1 MVEIDEKLEIS
12 DIHILEENDQLEIIF
27 EEELIESCFVFC
39 FFHVC
44 TVKVIFFRSSR
55 PEVIFKKVFLEISQ
69 NS

>member
-27 EEELIESCFVFC
+27 EEELMFFFFF

-55 PEVIFKKVFLEISQ
+55 PEVICKKVFLEISQ